1 MPIRHDKNTIRP
13 ANQLLMN
20 GLTPQARDIQPL
32 LLHHL
37 NRIRAWGLPIHGSDS
52 GRTDLNISI
61 PV

>member
-1 MPIRHDKNTIRP
+1 MPVRHDKNTIRLT
-13 ANQLLMN
+13 NQLLMD

-37 NRIRAWGLPIHGSDS
+37 NRIGAWGLTIHGSNS
-52 GRTDLNISI
+52 GRADLNISI